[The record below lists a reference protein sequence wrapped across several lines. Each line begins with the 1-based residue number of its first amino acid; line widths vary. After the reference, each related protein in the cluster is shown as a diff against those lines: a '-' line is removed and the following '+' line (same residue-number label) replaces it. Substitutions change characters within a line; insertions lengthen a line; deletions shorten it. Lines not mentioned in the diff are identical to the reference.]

1 MYLFLNLELWF
12 KKIFLDNRDIGKL
25 VVINNVGLVSHN
37 FRMDAINCS
46 LT

>member
-12 KKIFLDNRDIGKL
+12 KKTFLDNSGIGKL
-25 VVINNVGLVSHN
+25 VVINNVGLLFHN
-37 FRMDAINCS
+37 FRMDAVNCS